1 MRVTMK
7 ASAIAYPIQGL
18 IKYHGLMDEKL
29 RIPFHDSI
37 SVCTAPLLT
46 HTTVEFGQKK
56 DTAEIDGKIAG
67 KREMERIL
75 DVVNPLRD
83 AAMDDSGMRMV
94 SNNNFPSNI
103 GLGASASG
111 FAALA
116 VAAST
121 ALGLDLSLESIS
133 RFARRGA
140 GSASRAVTGGYSRWY
155 AGTKDEDSYSR
166 RLASS
171 SELDMGII
179 CALVPAMKF
188 TETAHREVL
197 TSPFF
202 KARLE
207 YVGGALENMEKAIA
221 ARDLDRIG
229 ELAEMDTL
237 LLHGITMT
245 GIDKLILWRPETVKV
260 ILEVRAMRQEGIRC
274 YFSIDTG
281 ATVYVNSHLD
291 DIPKIKKRIEGLG
304 IRTLECHVG
313 DSARVVEEHLF

>member
-1 MRVTMK
+1 MRVMMK
-7 ASAIAYPIQGL
+7 VSAIAYPIQGL
-18 IKYHGLMDEKL
+18 IKYHGLKNEKL

-37 SVCTAPLLT
+37 SVCTAPLQT
-46 HTTVEFGQKK
+46 HTTVEFEEKK

-75 DVVNPLRD
+75 DVVNPLRRM
-83 AAMDDSGMRMV
+83 AKTESRMKMV
-94 SNNNFPSNI
+94 SVNNFPSNI

-116 VAAST
+116 VAASE
-121 ALGLDLSLESIS
+121 ALGLDLSLEGIS
-133 RFARRGA
+133 KIARRGA
-140 GSASRAVTGGYSRWY
+140 GSASRAVTGGFSRWY
-155 AGTKDEDSYSR
+155 AGTEDEDSYSKQ
-166 RLASS
+166 LASS
-171 SELDMGII
+171 KELDMGIL

-202 KARLE
+202 KARLK
-207 YVGGALENMEKAIA
+207 YVGGAIEKMEKAIA
-221 ARDLDRIG
+221 DRDMDRIG
-229 ELAEMDTL
+229 ELAETDTL

-281 ATVYVNSHLD
+281 ATVYVNSRLGD
-291 DIPKIKKRIEGLG
+291 LPRVKRRIEALG
-304 IRTLECHVG
+304 INTLECHVG
-313 DSARVVEEHLF
+313 DSARLVDEHLF